1 MRDVQLLSESAIKT
15 ALADQKDWEIKA
27 GHLCRTFRFESFVQA
42 FGFMAAAA
50 LEAEKLDHHP
60 DWSNLYNQ
68 VHVRLR
74 THTPDGLTTLDLE
87 LAQRMSA
94 LAD

>member
-1 MRDVQLLSESAIKT
+1 MRNAKILEQAALEI
-15 ALADQKDWEIKA
+15 ALADLTGWSVED

-74 THTPDGLTTLDLE
+74 THTPDGLTTLDLD

>member
-1 MRDVQLLSESAIKT
+1 MRNAKLLEEAALET
-15 ALADQKDWEIKA
+15 ALGKLEGWRIED
-27 GHLCRTFRFESFVQA
+27 GHLCRTFRFDSFVRA

-74 THTPDGLTTLDLE
+74 THTPDGLTTLDID
-87 LAQRMSA
+87 LAGRMNA
-94 LAD
+94 LAG